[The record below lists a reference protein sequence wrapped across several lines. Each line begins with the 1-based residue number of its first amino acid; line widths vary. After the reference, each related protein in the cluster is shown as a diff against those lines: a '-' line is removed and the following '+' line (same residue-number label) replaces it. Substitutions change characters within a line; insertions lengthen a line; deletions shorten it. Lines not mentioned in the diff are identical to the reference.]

1 MFTYIIMERQV
12 TKTPLNSTF
21 LKIFEKIKDFLQFL
35 NKYNPASI
43 IVNKMT
49 KQEFTDEEEYKKYLK
64 ENPIISLF
72 AIIITIY
79 AVYLSWN
86 CTKKNKPLERALW
99 FIFSFIFSGIYLI
112 YYFFAYYLKGK
123 KC

>member
-1 MFTYIIMERQV
+1 MERKV

-21 LKIFEKIKDFLQFL
+21 LKIFEKIKDFLKFL

-43 IVNKMT
+43 IIRKMN
-49 KQEFTDEEEYKKYLK
+49 KQEFTDVEEYKEYLK
-64 ENPIISLF
+64 ENPIISLIS
-72 AIIITIY
+72 IIITIY

-99 FIFSFIFSGIYLI
+99 FIFSFLFSGIYLI